1 MSALNHSR
9 PSRSRPTLRRRTARD
24 VPPFPNLKCE
34 NLSCAYVR
42 ARAVVRHSGVA
53 CVLQAKFDHR

>member
-9 PSRSRPTLRRRTARD
+9 PSRSRPTLRRRTAC
-24 VPPFPNLKCE
+24 VSVPNLKCE

-42 ARAVVRHSGVA
+42 ARAVVRDSGVA